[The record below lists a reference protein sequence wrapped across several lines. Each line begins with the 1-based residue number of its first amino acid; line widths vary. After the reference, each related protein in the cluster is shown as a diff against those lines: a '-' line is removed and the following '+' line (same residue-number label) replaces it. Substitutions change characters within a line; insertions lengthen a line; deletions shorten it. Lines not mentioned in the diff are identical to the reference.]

1 MFLIIYLHCH
11 VCHFLTVNIPLRLD
25 KGLHN
30 VFRSTRRKL
39 KFTII
44 TSSVA
49 HKHISAFQSLAVHR
63 MFATSTKF
71 SDLISHNSLVA
82 QWWGICSGNQKVIGL
97 TSIGV
102 FGVFCSETPVSL
114 TEKSSFSGKLN
125 YPNRNR
131 HAGRVRIRSHSVPAD
146 GHYHLVVFF
155 LYEQAFRGESIKY
168 DFSRVKSF

>member
-1 MFLIIYLHCH
+1 
-11 VCHFLTVNIPLRLD
+11 
-25 KGLHN
+25 
-30 VFRSTRRKL
+30 
-39 KFTII
+39 
-44 TSSVA
+44 
-49 HKHISAFQSLAVHR
+49 

-82 QWWGICSGNQKVIGL
+82 QWGICSGNQKVIGL

-102 FGVFCSETPVSL
+102 FGGFCSETPVSL
-114 TEKSSFSGKLN
+114 TEKSSFSRKLN

-168 DFSRVKSF
+168 NFSRVKSF